1 MASGNEHAGG
11 RLVLPAD
18 PAAVSRARRELRGSL
33 EQAGIPPARQG
44 DALLL
49 LSEAVTNAI
58 KHGSHE
64 GDRIELA
71 WTLDRDVLKVA
82 IVDAAKG
89 GGAPAV
95 LPPDES
101 REQGHGMMI
110 VDRLTDWWDERAVGG
125 FRRVSF
131 RVRL

>member
-1 MASGNEHAGG
+1 VARAGEHAGG

-18 PAAVSRARRELRGSL
+18 PAAVRRARSALRESL
-33 EQAGIPPARQG
+33 EQAGVPPARQG

-49 LSEAVTNAI
+49 LSEALTNAI
-58 KHGSHE
+58 KHGSRE
-64 GDRIELA
+64 GDRVELA

-82 IVDAAKG
+82 IVDAAQG
-89 GGAPAV
+89 GPPVV
-95 LPPDES
+95 LPPDET

-110 VDRLTDWWDERAVGG
+110 VDRLTDCWDQRVVGG
-125 FRRVSF
+125 SRRVSF